1 VISENLAVSGSF
13 VAQSGMQVLR
23 GNPDARCYAYRSMRC
38 LAAVVVLAFAGC
50 AMHGIPKDRRV
61 ETTFPVAAP
70 VAELPAQ
77 FKVVTFNVHMEPGEK
92 VAPAIA
98 ADRATRDADV
108 IIMQEVHR
116 SGVGCSGACEV
127 GKRLGYYVLYAPG
140 HAAKD
145 GDDGIAIL
153 SKAPITSSE
162 LIVLPFF
169 NVHFNGGRRVALAA
183 TIQHAGKPIT
193 VYAVHL
199 DNRLDVDDRR
209 AQMLPVLQ
217 HAKRQ
222 QTPVVIGGDF
232 NTSPFTWLAH
242 VIPVLTT
249 TQDNHF
255 EKLVRSFGFDT
266 PCSESGPTHRYIGMK
281 LDGIYTRGFMTKKFA
296 VARAKDVSD
305 HMALWATLVGVP
317 AATTPVRVAPPR
329 HVAATN

>member
-1 VISENLAVSGSF
+1 MRSLLAV
-13 VAQSGMQVLR
+13 VAFAL
-23 GNPDARCYAYRSMRC
+23 
-38 LAAVVVLAFAGC
+38 AGC
-50 AMHGIPKDRRV
+50 ANHGIPTDRRI
-61 ETTFPVAAP
+61 ETTFPKAP
-70 VAELPAQ
+70 PVTELPDQ
-77 FKVVTFNVHMEPGEK
+77 FKLVTFNVHMEPGDK

-108 IIMQEVHR
+108 IVMQEVHR
-116 SGVGCSGACEV
+116 AGVGCSGACAV

-153 SKAPITSSE
+153 SKAPITSSQ
-162 LIVLPFF
+162 LIVLPYF

-209 AQMLPVLQ
+209 AQMLPVLE

-222 QTPVVIGGDF
+222 QTPVVIAGDF
-232 NTSPFTWLAH
+232 NTSPFTWIGH

-255 EKLVRSFGFDT
+255 ERLVRSFGFDT

-281 LDGIYTRGFMTKKFA
+281 LDGIYTRGFTTKRFA
-296 VARAKDVSD
+296 TAHAKDVSD
-305 HMALWATLVGVP
+305 HMALWATLVGATP
-317 AATTPVRVAPPR
+317 AAAPTTKPSIRSAPPR